1 MKIHNQQH
9 KLSEVVN
16 EGLTPI
22 MQVPVVDKIFSSAI
36 KERYDHYQPKS
47 PNNIGKKVLVA
58 HETVT
63 DFVLDAIAEINEH
76 NDEKQMPSRN
86 AGLIRGVREKV

>member
-1 MKIHNQQH
+1 MKSNDSVIYFSRKKHKPQVMQLIKNIMKIHNQQH

-16 EGLTPI
+16 EGLTPL

-47 PNNIGKKVLVA
+47 PNNIGKKV
-58 HETVT
+58 
-63 DFVLDAIAEINEH
+63 
-76 NDEKQMPSRN
+76 
-86 AGLIRGVREKV
+86 